1 MLDFRIDTFLAV
13 CRSMNFTRAAE
24 ELHIT
29 QPAVSQHIRHL
40 EKRYGVKLFDY
51 QGKRLSLTAAGE
63 ALFSAAVTMK
73 HDDLFLREQLPT
85 LGRGRKSLV
94 FGATLTVGEC
104 TAPERLAAYL
114 NRYPETDV
122 HLLVANTHELL
133 HRIDAGEIDFAIVEG
148 FFEKREYDSLPFSR
162 ERYVA
167 VCGAQ
172 LRFTRPPRR
181 VEDLLGERLLL
192 REEGSGTR
200 EILERYLEGRNLTV
214 QDFRQTAQ
222 VSNLHAIKT
231 LVQYGCGVTFLYEA
245 AVREELAGEKLHVL
259 PLEDFPLHHDFT
271 FLWMRGSMFA
281 GRYREIFDF
290 MQSVGNNAVP
300 AKMSA
305 GSTGHPQNRPEALTN
320 TSGGGKV

>member
-104 TAPERLAAYL
+104 TAPERLAA
-114 NRYPETDV
+114 V
-122 HLLVANTHELL
+122 
-133 HRIDAGEIDFAIVEG
+133 
-148 FFEKREYDSLPFSR
+148 
-162 ERYVA
+162 
-167 VCGAQ
+167 
-172 LRFTRPPRR
+172 
-181 VEDLLGERLLL
+181 
-192 REEGSGTR
+192 
-200 EILERYLEGRNLTV
+200 
-214 QDFRQTAQ
+214 
-222 VSNLHAIKT
+222 
-231 LVQYGCGVTFLYEA
+231 
-245 AVREELAGEKLHVL
+245 
-259 PLEDFPLHHDFT
+259 
-271 FLWMRGSMFA
+271 
-281 GRYREIFDF
+281 
-290 MQSVGNNAVP
+290 
-300 AKMSA
+300 SA
-305 GSTGHPQNRPEALTN
+305 GIPFFS
-320 TSGGGKV
+320 

>member
-29 QPAVSQHIRHL
+29 QPAVSQHIRYL
-40 EKRYGVKLFDY
+40 EKSYGVKLFDY
-51 QGKRLSLTAAGE
+51 QGKRLSLTTAGE

-73 HDDLFLREQLPT
+73 HDDLFLKKQLPM
-85 LGRGRKSLV
+85 LGRGQKNLV
-94 FGATLTVGEC
+94 LGATLTVGEF
-104 TAPERLAAYL
+104 AVPERLAAYL
-114 NRYPETDV
+114 NRYPETDL
-122 HLLVANTHELL
+122 HLIVANTHKLL

-148 FFEKREYDSLPFSR
+148 FFEKREYDSLLFSR
-162 ERYVA
+162 ESYVA
-167 VCGAQ
+167 VCGTQAH
-172 LRFTRPPRR
+172 FARPPHK

-231 LVQYGCGVTFLYEA
+231 LAQHGCGITFLYEA
-245 AVREELAGEKLHVL
+245 AVREELAEGKLRVL
-259 PLEDFPLHHDFT
+259 PLEDFPLRHS
-271 FLWMRGSMFA
+271 FLWRRGSLFA
-281 GRYREIFDF
+281 DRYREIFDF

-300 AKMSA
+300 TKMSA
-305 GSTGHPQNRPEALTN
+305 GSTSYPQNRPEALTN
-320 TSGGGKV
+320 AWGGGKV